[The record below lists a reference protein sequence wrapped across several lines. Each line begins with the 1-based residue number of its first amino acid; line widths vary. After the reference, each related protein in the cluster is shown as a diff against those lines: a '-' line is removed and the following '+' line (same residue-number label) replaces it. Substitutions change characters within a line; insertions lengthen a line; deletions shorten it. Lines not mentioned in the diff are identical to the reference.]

1 MSKQVLDF
9 EQVKIGFEQVT
20 PHDTGWFLD
29 EFTRNNLI
37 YRIFLENA
45 IPVFWASKNWFWAS
59 NPLESGLF
67 SNEFLHRY
75 LFI

>member
-1 MSKQVLDF
+1 MPFRYFEQAVLDF

-37 YRIFLENA
+37 YRNFLENA
-45 IPVFWASKNWFWAS
+45 IPVF
-59 NPLESGLF
+59 
-67 SNEFLHRY
+67 
-75 LFI
+75 